1 MDPQPVAFFS
11 FSFPFFVCLV
21 ACLETSFLFFLFFL
35 ASVSSGHGFR
45 PSAAHHVNNRVM
57 LQCVFHT
64 ELVWIRGL
72 DWHAGLIIHT
82 GYGIPAGRTGLAR
95 RTECCAASVRK
106 PQTWGRRRINST
118 ELLSQSE
125 GNEGCQWMALIP
137 CLRYRTHCR
146 LLPCQRS
153 ARQRTSEQAADHIRA

>member
-72 DWHAGLIIHT
+72 DWHAGLSIHT

-106 PQTWGRRRINST
+106 PQTWGRRGQNF
-118 ELLSQSE
+118 LF
-125 GNEGCQWMALIP
+125 
-137 CLRYRTHCR
+137 
-146 LLPCQRS
+146 
-153 ARQRTSEQAADHIRA
+153 RTSPASLPRPTSPRIIDIAQIKITVVAHLDVGTHI